1 MDAVLKKNLERAIK
15 VQTDALSEITT
26 VQKAVAAPRGN
37 PANWVPEA
45 ADRYLPPSLTGSPRA
60 LVGGDGSDVLNL
72 LDMSGPMKV
81 GAVRNRGLQKHWR
94 AMATVFGNQYMQHAA
109 GWSKDLGDPRAFL
122 ENDDPALLP
131 RYGKNHGF
139 RNVNKKYGIQKASL
153 AEGSGFTGGYTVPVQ
168 FYADLL
174 RLMAEKA
181 FVRDRCTVLP
191 MQSRSLL
198 VPALKQSGTTFSR
211 GQSQFYGGIVMSWT
225 PEANVIAESD
235 PVFREVEL
243 VARDLVFVT
252 VASNQLL
259 QDNAVALDTLL
270 TTLFQEACAW
280 SYDYY
285 ILQGKLANEP
295 MGVINAPGSYSYAR
309 QGNPVNQ
316 LDLLTMMS
324 HLYTQSWDN
333 ACWIANPALIYTLGT
348 LTNGAAASPFL
359 TWLNPTPNQGTNE
372 GPVAQRIP
380 ATLLGLP
387 IFWSEKASQAGTK
400 GDLVLADYSKYLLG
414 DRLAIQ
420 IEVSPHVRFTQ
431 NQMMWRVIV
440 RWDGTPWQDS
450 PITLADQ
457 SFQVSPMVV
466 LT

>member
-1 MDAVLKKNLERAIK
+1 METKEK
-15 VQTDALSEITT
+15 ALLSQMANSISDMVSRVTKMEGVISN
-26 VQKAVAAPRGN
+26 PRGETRPGQFLPGGVVEKVFGDGRGN
-37 PANWVPEA
+37 RNVIVGVDG
-45 ADRYLPPSLTGSPRA
+45 ADTLGVLDMPSLDTGRSGRRR
-60 LVGGDGSDVLNL
+60 SR
-72 LDMSGPMKV
+72 LDKS
-81 GAVRNRGLQKHWR
+81 WR
-94 AMATVFGNQYMQHAA
+94 AMVAADERTKGLFGHQWDR
-109 GWSKDLGDPRAFL
+109 GKDGDPREWLMKPQYGPKSEFL
-122 ENDDPALLP
+122 PVDKAW
-131 RYGKNHGF
+131 GK
-139 RNVNKKYGIQKASL
+139 QKASL
-153 AEGSGFTGGYTVPVQ
+153 AEGAGFSGGYTVPTQ

-198 VPALKQSGTTFSR
+198 VPALKQSSTVFAR
-211 GQSQFYGGIVMSWT
+211 GQSQFFGGIVMSWT
-225 PEANVIAESD
+225 PEQVVLNESD

-243 VARDLVFVT
+243 VARDLTFVT

-270 TTLFQEACAW
+270 TTLFQEAVAW

-295 MGVINAPGSYSYAR
+295 QGVINAPGSYIYPR
-309 QGNPVNQ
+309 QNNGSITVT
-316 LDLLTMMS
+316 DIITMLA

-333 ACWIANPALIYTLGT
+333 ACWIANPSTIPTIAT
-348 LTNGAAASPFL
+348 LTTGTGGNFFA
-359 TWLNPTPNQGTNE
+359 WLNPTPNQQSNE
-372 GPVAQRIP
+372 GPLAQKFP
-380 ATLLGLP
+380 AILTGLP
-387 IFWSEKASQAGTK
+387 IFWSEKASFLGQQ

-440 RWDGTPWQDS
+440 RWDGTPWQDA

-457 SFQVSPMVV
+457 SWQVSPMVI
-466 LT
+466 LK